1 MPLLDI
7 GGRAIFFLR
16 KDAWKSGWMRDLCGT
31 STLYINGINLWIN
44 MNDLKNVMD
53 NCCDKWTKHLPQT
66 LYPLDVDQTPFS
78 CVINTRF
85 IVHTMSETLS
95 PFPYDIYHTRFLGLV
110 LVRPYRHFFI
120 MRLITSIRFWV
131 FYEYRKLKSTVRSS
145 WSTWIGHS
153 HGLSSCRVKNWCGK
167 KHVDHQEFGM

>member
-1 MPLLDI
+1 MWWI
-7 GGRAIFFLR
+7 IVVI
-16 KDAWKSGWMRDLCGT
+16 SG
-31 STLYINGINLWIN
+31 
-44 MNDLKNVMD
+44 
-53 NCCDKWTKHLPQT
+53 TKHLPQT

-95 PFPYDIYHTRFLGLV
+95 PFPFDIYHTRFLGLV

-120 MRLITSIRFWV
+120 MWLITSIRFWV
-131 FYEYRKLKSTVRSS
+131 FYEYRKLKSTVRSL

-153 HGLSSCRVKNWCGK
+153 HGLSSCRVHQFESPQGHWKFTRSLTSGPRGISRSARKLGRTSTVTKKKKKNYL
-167 KHVDHQEFGM
+167 ELN